1 MERVRSIR
9 THACISIRPIAEVVV
24 PEKYLGGD
32 SVLLDLI
39 ADDPRIT
46 SFGRTGPKAAVGQ
59 YHRQPCQGD
68 DA

>member
-1 MERVRSIR
+1 L
-9 THACISIRPIAEVVV
+9 RPIAEVVV

-68 DA
+68 EA